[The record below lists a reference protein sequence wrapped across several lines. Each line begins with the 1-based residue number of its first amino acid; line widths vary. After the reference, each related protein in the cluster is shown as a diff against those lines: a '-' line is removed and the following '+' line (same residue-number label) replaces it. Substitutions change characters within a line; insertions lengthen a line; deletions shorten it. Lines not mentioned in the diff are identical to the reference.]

1 MAIRPKSGDI
11 GYLEKQQNTIEMTP
25 HKTANLK
32 RSVGLF
38 GAVMMGLGSIV
49 GTGVFVSIA
58 ISVSVA
64 GVWALLAIALASIVA
79 ICNGLSSAQL
89 AANHPV
95 SGGTYEYGHRWCS
108 PRIGFVAGWM
118 FLFAKSASAA
128 AASLGFSG
136 YVLQLAGVTDR
147 SWLVPLA
154 LAGVALVTVITLIGI
169 LRTSLINSLIV
180 AVTLTT
186 LAFFVVAGL
195 PNAWANVWPAEGIS
209 GATTSRPNPL
219 DFSMANILYATAL
232 MFVAYTGYGRIATLG
247 EEIDDPR
254 RNIPRA
260 IIVTLLVSMLL
271 YVSVGFVVVF
281 ANQGSGN
288 VAEISVPPAARPSGS
303 EGLTYSDMIRI
314 LLVTFNSSTIG
325 KAAPLHTI
333 ANGFGIPWAGTVLA
347 VGAITAMLGVL
358 LNLILGLS
366 RVLLAM
372 GRRAE
377 MPTQAALV
385 GEKTGVPW
393 VATLIVAA
401 IISLIVLVGD
411 VQIAWS
417 FSAFAVLIYYSITN
431 LCALRMKPSERIFPI
446 WPAWIGLAS
455 CLFLAFWVQPYIW
468 ANGLALLA
476 LGLLWQRA
484 AIRLKERPSD

>member
-1 MAIRPKSGDI
+1 
-11 GYLEKQQNTIEMTP
+11 
-25 HKTANLK
+25 
-32 RSVGLF
+32 
-38 GAVMMGLGSIV
+38 
-49 GTGVFVSIA
+49 
-58 ISVSVA
+58 
-64 GVWALLAIALASIVA
+64 
-79 ICNGLSSAQL
+79 
-89 AANHPV
+89 
-95 SGGTYEYGHRWCS
+95 
-108 PRIGFVAGWM
+108 M

-136 YVLQLAGVTDR
+136 YVLQLAGVSDH

-169 LRTSLINSLIV
+169 RRTSLANSLIV

-195 PNAWANVWPAEGIS
+195 PNAWENAWPAEAVAG
-209 GATTSRPNPL
+209 TSVGRTHPI
-219 DFSMANILYATAL
+219 DFSMANLLYATAL

-254 RNIPRA
+254 RNIPKA
-260 IIVTLLVSMLL
+260 IVVTLLVSMLL

-281 ANQGSGN
+281 ANQESGN
-288 VAEISVPPAARPSGS
+288 ITAFLPK
-303 EGLTYSDMIRI
+303 
-314 LLVTFNSSTIG
+314 SSAIG

-333 ANGFGIPWAGTVLA
+333 ANGFGTPWAGTVLA

-377 MPTQAALV
+377 MPTQTALV

-393 VATLIVAA
+393 VATLVVAA
-401 IISLIVLVGD
+401 IVSLIALVGD
-411 VQIAWS
+411 IQIAWS
-417 FSAFAVLIYYSITN
+417 FSAFAVLMYYSITN
-431 LCALRMKPSERIFPI
+431 LCAIRMKPSERIFPI

-468 ANGLALLA
+468 ANGLALIA

-484 AIRLKERPSD
+484 AVRIKERVIKI

>member
-1 MAIRPKSGDI
+1 
-11 GYLEKQQNTIEMTP
+11 
-25 HKTANLK
+25 
-32 RSVGLF
+32 
-38 GAVMMGLGSIV
+38 
-49 GTGVFVSIA
+49 
-58 ISVSVA
+58 
-64 GVWALLAIALASIVA
+64 
-79 ICNGLSSAQL
+79 
-89 AANHPV
+89 
-95 SGGTYEYGHRWCS
+95 
-108 PRIGFVAGWM
+108 M

-136 YVLQLAGVTDR
+136 YVLQLAGVSDR

-154 LAGVALVTVITLIGI
+154 LVGVAFVTVITLIGI
-169 LRTSLINSLIV
+169 RRTSLANSLIV
-180 AVTLTT
+180 AITLTT
-186 LAFFVVAGL
+186 LAFFVAAGL
-195 PNAWANVWPAEGIS
+195 PNAWANVWPAEAVA
-209 GATTSRPNPL
+209 GANTGQSIPL
-219 DFSMANILYATAL
+219 DFSMANLLYTTAL

-247 EEIDDPR
+247 EEIDNPR

-271 YVSVGFVVVF
+271 YVSVGFVVVYTS
-281 ANQGSGN
+281 QGNGN
-288 VAEISVPPAARPSGS
+288 VAEISAPLAARSSGA
-303 EGLTYSDMIRI
+303 EVPTYSEMVRI
-314 LLVTFNSSTIG
+314 LISGNSNAIG

-377 MPTQAALV
+377 MPTKAALV
-385 GEKTGVPW
+385 GATTGVPW

-411 VQIAWS
+411 IQIAWS

-431 LCALRMKPSERIFPI
+431 LCALRMQPSERIFPI

-468 ANGLALLA
+468 GNGLALLG

-484 AIRLKERPSD
+484 AVRLKERPSD

>member
-1 MAIRPKSGDI
+1 MNPP
-11 GYLEKQQNTIEMTP
+11 E
-25 HKTANLK
+25 TANLK

-38 GAVMMGLGSIV
+38 GASMMGLGSIV

-58 ISVSVA
+58 IGVSVA

-136 YVLQLAGVTDR
+136 YALQLAGVSDR

-154 LAGVALVTVITLIGI
+154 LVGVAFVTVITLIGI
-169 LRTSLINSLIV
+169 RRTSLANSLIV
-180 AVTLTT
+180 AITLTT
-186 LAFFVVAGL
+186 VAFFVVAGL
-195 PNAWANVWPAEGIS
+195 PNAWANVWPAEAVS
-209 GATTSRPNPL
+209 GANTGQSSPL
-219 DFSMANILYATAL
+219 DFSMANLLYTTAL

-281 ANQGSGN
+281 ANQENGN
-288 VAEISVPPAARPSGS
+288 ITAVLTKSVA
-303 EGLTYSDMIRI
+303 
-314 LLVTFNSSTIG
+314 IG

-385 GEKTGVPW
+385 GATTGVPW

-401 IISLIVLVGD
+401 IIGLIVLVGD

-431 LCALRMKPSERIFPI
+431 LCALRMQPSERIFPI

-468 ANGLALLA
+468 ANGLALIG

-484 AIRLKERPSD
+484 AVRLKERS